1 MKLIRALSSK
11 AILSF
16 KTTNLDPDN
25 LVEVSKSIVLSF
37 KPISTCDLGLKENF
51 NQLKSEWTK
60 LDDNIKFFDLLSVG
74 LILLFGFGFILVNLL
89 NITMNVTNAA
99 LLIFP
104 LILSGYIYVLRT
116 KLEDNEVDNQ
126 TAIKE
131 FYTLTGIT
139 IFLIVL
145 TFIYSL
151 IIAITL
157 N

>member
-1 MKLIRALSSK
+1 MSR
-11 AILSF
+11 
-16 KTTNLDPDN
+16 
-25 LVEVSKSIVLSF
+25 V
-37 KPISTCDLGLKENF
+37 LGLKENF

-126 TAIKE
+126 IAIKE